1 MTPTMHN
8 HVKARVMWI
17 PLVLVGSILYWTVA
31 LGLGGMSLSLLG
43 GPAQEDLA
51 LQPKAVATPDPAG
64 QVTDE
69 DRESAILV
77 HLPSAAELRAAGGSP
92 AQDDGTGRLSG
103 TAEPQPP
110 PEDSVGRTSY

>member
-1 MTPTMHN
+1 MTPTMQN

-17 PLVLVGSILYWTVA
+17 PLVLVGSILYWTLA
-31 LGLGGMSLSLLG
+31 LGLGSMSLSLLG

-51 LQPKAVATPDPAG
+51 LQPKSAPAEATE

-77 HLPSAAELRAAGGSP
+77 HLPSPAELRAAGGNP
-92 AQDDGTGRLSG
+92 AQDDGTGRLPG
-103 TAEPQPP
+103 TTEPAPP
-110 PEDSVGRTSY
+110 AEDSVGRTSY

>member
-1 MTPTMHN
+1 MTPTMQN

-43 GPAQEDLA
+43 GSAQEDLA
-51 LQPKAVATPDPAG
+51 LQPKVAASPEPTE
-64 QVTDE
+64 QITDE

-77 HLPSAAELRAAGGSP
+77 HLPSPAELRAAGGNP
-92 AQDDGTGRLSG
+92 AQDDGTGRLPG
-103 TAEPQPP
+103 TAEPTPP
-110 PEDSVGRTSY
+110 AEDSVGRPSY